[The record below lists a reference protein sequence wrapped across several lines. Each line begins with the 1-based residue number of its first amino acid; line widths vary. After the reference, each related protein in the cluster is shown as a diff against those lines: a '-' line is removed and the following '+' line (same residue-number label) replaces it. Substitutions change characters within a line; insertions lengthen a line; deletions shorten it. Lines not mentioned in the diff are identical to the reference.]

1 MSAPK
6 TTIAERRRSSVRFTD
21 EEALPTFISIPQ
33 VTTEG
38 RSTRGR
44 PPTPAASKV
53 TEAYFASSSESNT
66 ANEDDDNQS
75 IYHESQWTDGEDLSP
90 RSQPPTAGMDTRPD
104 FLNTPVIASAP
115 PSVVIP
121 IPPQAHSSVPSYQP
135 YSTNQPKQDALTS
148 TMSPLQPNF
157 ATYSNLSPHRS
168 NFSPQVPNFQTTIP
182 SQGSA
187 TPFLSQ
193 ASVCSPY
200 HPAFQASSLAQ
211 VQPHSPEKG
220 RFIQA
225 GAPRHHSIH
234 DILPGHL
241 NYPDLAYQSVVHQ
254 HRNSAPHIY
263 PTDFSTLPKP
273 DSAASAN
280 LEWRC
285 PMPAPLLQSQ
295 ATNDTFHMRHHGMYD
310 PSEGLEALREERR
323 RGSEDTLV
331 GRGDIEASP
340 KKGSFPSIETAG
352 NIAGRDPQHR
362 TSQPLKPSLR
372 RSTTEDIVNHQP
384 VMNAASIVDSHV
396 HRRRGQKVGHHEEEQ
411 HHNSANEN
419 ELSNLKGGVLSHL
432 LELYGAGGPVER
444 SSSATS
450 GTTAAESVAT
460 SRVTSNDSRIIRRK
474 TTGRPSSRRGDSPE
488 FASDIFSTH
497 EGAEKHERSK
507 HHSGRRPSLHR
518 RKSRTSDGGESD
530 GGSVRSARSVMT
542 FRTIVDQVQD
552 RIHSRKAKTRER
564 RASITMHVA
573 DILKR
578 QDFILK
584 LAKALM
590 ATGAPSH
597 RLESQLSA
605 TARVLEI
612 DAQFV
617 HLPSI
622 VIATFGDCDTRTSE
636 THFVKA
642 VGDIALG
649 QLHRVHEIYKSVV
662 HDQTGVGEGS
672 AALHRILNE
681 DPIYTVWQRMIIAA
695 FCCGIISMLG
705 FAGSFVDAWV
715 SAAFGSFLA
724 FMQLRATKNQMYS
737 NIFEI
742 SIATLVSFVARGLS
756 TTQFFCYESLSSAGV
771 VLILPGYTILCGSLE
786 LASKNLIAGS
796 VRMVYAVIYSL
807 FLGFGISIGS
817 DFYYL
822 LDPNARRIAAMH
834 ATSQSYSLA
843 GSFSGLNGTLPVMD
857 GKFTLTNSS
866 AGTNDALLKQGN
878 IQCYRNPEWE
888 WWRQSINPWWM
899 FLLVPAFSFFLSLWN
914 LQPLRSKQMPV
925 MVIIACS
932 GWVCNY
938 FANQFIFDRSDVVS
952 FLGAFAIGLMGNMYS
967 RVFKGTAF
975 TSMVTGVLFL
985 VPSGIAAAGGLAMT
999 YHSNSGDSYSNGLVI
1014 GFRMVQVAI
1023 GITVG
1028 LFFSSFVVYS
1038 FGRGKSSAA
1047 FTF

>member
-1 MSAPK
+1 
-6 TTIAERRRSSVRFTD
+6 
-21 EEALPTFISIPQ
+21 
-33 VTTEG
+33 
-38 RSTRGR
+38 
-44 PPTPAASKV
+44 
-53 TEAYFASSSESNT
+53 
-66 ANEDDDNQS
+66 
-75 IYHESQWTDGEDLSP
+75 
-90 RSQPPTAGMDTRPD
+90 
-104 FLNTPVIASAP
+104 
-115 PSVVIP
+115 
-121 IPPQAHSSVPSYQP
+121 
-135 YSTNQPKQDALTS
+135 
-148 TMSPLQPNF
+148 
-157 ATYSNLSPHRS
+157 
-168 NFSPQVPNFQTTIP
+168 
-182 SQGSA
+182 
-187 TPFLSQ
+187 
-193 ASVCSPY
+193 
-200 HPAFQASSLAQ
+200 
-211 VQPHSPEKG
+211 
-220 RFIQA
+220 
-225 GAPRHHSIH
+225 
-234 DILPGHL
+234 
-241 NYPDLAYQSVVHQ
+241 
-254 HRNSAPHIY
+254 
-263 PTDFSTLPKP
+263 
-273 DSAASAN
+273 
-280 LEWRC
+280 
-285 PMPAPLLQSQ
+285 
-295 ATNDTFHMRHHGMYD
+295 
-310 PSEGLEALREERR
+310 
-323 RGSEDTLV
+323 
-331 GRGDIEASP
+331 
-340 KKGSFPSIETAG
+340 
-352 NIAGRDPQHR
+352 
-362 TSQPLKPSLR
+362 
-372 RSTTEDIVNHQP
+372 
-384 VMNAASIVDSHV
+384 
-396 HRRRGQKVGHHEEEQ
+396 
-411 HHNSANEN
+411 
-419 ELSNLKGGVLSHL
+419 
-432 LELYGAGGPVER
+432 
-444 SSSATS
+444 
-450 GTTAAESVAT
+450 
-460 SRVTSNDSRIIRRK
+460 
-474 TTGRPSSRRGDSPE
+474 
-488 FASDIFSTH
+488 
-497 EGAEKHERSK
+497 
-507 HHSGRRPSLHR
+507 
-518 RKSRTSDGGESD
+518 
-530 GGSVRSARSVMT
+530 
-542 FRTIVDQVQD
+542 
-552 RIHSRKAKTRER
+552 
-564 RASITMHVA
+564 
-573 DILKR
+573 
-578 QDFILK
+578 
-584 LAKALM
+584 M

-681 DPIYTVWQRMIIAA
+681 EPIYTVWQRMIIAA

-834 ATSQSYSLA
+834 ATSQ
-843 GSFSGLNGTLPVMD
+843 
-857 GKFTLTNSS
+857 
-866 AGTNDALLKQGN
+866 
-878 IQCYRNPEWE
+878 
-888 WWRQSINPWWM
+888 QSINPWWM

-914 LQPLRSKQMPV
+914 LQPLRSRQMPV
-925 MVIIACS
+925 MVIIACA